1 MLSSRLGEANEID
14 INLEHVNSRRVAR
27 ILRKMRLVRDS
38 QLHGGKR
45 GWLVSL
51 DDVIRWATSYGV
63 DPGTITGVVINIEN
77 NIPSQICNV
86 TSGFSVT
93 NDTTAKQPTNP

>member
-63 DPGTITGVVINIEN
+63 HTGTITGVVINIEN